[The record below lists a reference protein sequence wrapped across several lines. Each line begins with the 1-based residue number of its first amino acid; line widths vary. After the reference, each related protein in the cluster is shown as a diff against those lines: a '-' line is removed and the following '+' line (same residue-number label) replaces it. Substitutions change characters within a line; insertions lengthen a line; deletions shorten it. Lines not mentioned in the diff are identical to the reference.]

1 MNLNERLPPQNL
13 EAESATIGC
22 MMQDSAALET
32 CLHMLSEE
40 NFYNPEHR
48 LVFRACLDLSQAN
61 KPVDLVTVQTLLA
74 DRGELE
80 RAGGSVALV
89 DHQDHAAAFGHVKSY
104 AESVRDKAKLRELI
118 STCQFI
124 AADAHARPY
133 DTSAVIAEAEEKVF
147 SIIASGPQAFEDM
160 SKVMPRHADEI
171 KNIRDNAHHASMRYG
186 FWALDDHTGGMR
198 PGQLIVFAGRPGS
211 GKTALALNVAANVC
225 EQGKPVGILSLEMQT
240 DELMTRLVCSRGRVD
255 SQRINRGTGS
265 ENEYQAYA
273 KASSEVARWPLHIC
287 DDGMTTLAKLKSM
300 ARSLVRKNKIKL
312 LVVDYLQLVESGQRF
327 DNRAQEVTKITRD
340 LKQLAKAL
348 KITIIACSQI
358 NRDSVKETQERKPR
372 LSDLRESGSIEQD
385 ADAVMMLYVPPD
397 EKKNSMQEYELLT
410 VKQRSGPT
418 DDKPIRFMPEY
429 TLFTEQLEP
438 WTNPRYWKNQL
449 AKQANT

>member
-1 MNLNERLPPQNL
+1 MNLEERLPPQNT
-13 EAESATIGC
+13 EAESAALGC
-22 MMQDSAALET
+22 MMQNSASLET
-32 CLHMLSEE
+32 CLQMLKEE
-40 NFYNPEHR
+40 YFYKPEHR
-48 LVFRACLDLSQAN
+48 LVFRACLELSQAN

-89 DHQDHAAAFGHVKSY
+89 DHQEHSASFAHVPDY

-118 STCQFI
+118 STCRLI
-124 AADAHARPY
+124 AADAHSRPY
-133 DTSAVIAEAEEKVF
+133 ATSTVLAEAEEKIF
-147 SIIASGPQAFEDM
+147 SIISHGPQAFEDM
-160 SKVMPRHADEI
+160 ARVMPRHAEEV
-171 KNIRDNAHHASMRYG
+171 KNTRDNAHTASMAYG

-225 EQGKPVGILSLEMQT
+225 EQGKPVGVLSLEMQT

-265 ENEYQAYA
+265 ESEYQAYA
-273 KASSEVARWPLHIC
+273 KASKEVERWPLHIC
-287 DDGMTTLAKLKSM
+287 DDGMTTLSKLKSM
-300 ARSLVRKNKIKL
+300 ARALVRKNKIKL
-312 LVVDYLQLVESGQRF
+312 LVVDYLQLVESGQKF

-340 LKQLAKAL
+340 LKQLAKTL
-348 KITIIACSQI
+348 RISIIACSQI

-385 ADAVMMLYVPPD
+385 ADAVMMLYVPID
-397 EKKNSMQEYELLT
+397 EKKNSLQEYEVLT

-438 WTNPRYWKNQL
+438 WNNPRYWKNQ
-449 AKQANT
+449 AKNT